1 MIDKTCEVYSLRFF
15 EELLEL
21 IGISPW
27 RSSRLIK
34 RKFHHCLWRLPYT
47 EVLVCHKQRIEVFH
61 SNLSIERSWVPFH
74 CWVSLFLTGFT
85 SSCTTAHSTPGY
97 LNICSRQA
105 RLRPTHYST
114 PGYLNI
120 CTHHISF
127 LFFFFLLHTHHFS
140 LFSQFFYSFFF
151 FPFSFTPFHPYPL
164 PSSFSFSFFF
174 LPFSPHNTILRNSDY
189 IPAISMI
196 PNSSIAVLH

>member
-127 LFFFFLLHTHHFS
+127 LFFFFPSAHTSLLTFLSIFLFLFFSPFLSLHSTPTPFFLLSLSLSSFYHFLHT
-140 LFSQFFYSFFF
+140 
-151 FPFSFTPFHPYPL
+151 TPFFGIRITYP
-164 PSSFSFSFFF
+164 
-174 LPFSPHNTILRNSDY
+174 PFP
-189 IPAISMI
+189 
-196 PNSSIAVLH
+196 